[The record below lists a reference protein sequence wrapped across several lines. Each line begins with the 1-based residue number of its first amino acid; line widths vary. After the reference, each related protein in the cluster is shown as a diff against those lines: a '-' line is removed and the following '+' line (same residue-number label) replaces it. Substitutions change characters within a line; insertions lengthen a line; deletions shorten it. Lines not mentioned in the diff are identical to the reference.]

1 MRKKSINSEREI
13 YVLVAE
19 SRYQKLK
26 RTEER
31 YKVLK
36 ALLLLFGENPKQA
49 VDLMQRTVWCEERKE
64 EMQ

>member
-1 MRKKSINSEREI
+1 MNSEQEI

-19 SRYQKLK
+19 NRYQKLK

-31 YKVLK
+31 YKILK
-36 ALLLLFGENPKQA
+36 ALLAMFGENPKQA
-49 VDLMQRTVWCEERKE
+49 VDLMQRTVWYEERKE